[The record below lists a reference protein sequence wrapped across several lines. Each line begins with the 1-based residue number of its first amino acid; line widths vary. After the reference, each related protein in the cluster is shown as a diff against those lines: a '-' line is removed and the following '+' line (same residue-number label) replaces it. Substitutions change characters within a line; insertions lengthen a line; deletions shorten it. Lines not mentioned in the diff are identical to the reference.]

1 MQPLIMDLADAIE
14 KKHLESFR
22 GQVIPDVPVFSET
35 EGSKK
40 PGQLWPSVYREQS
53 QLISHLIQYS
63 PALNGPTRR
72 RYAGTR

>member
-1 MQPLIMDLADAIE
+1 MDEVAPIYWPSKGFSLRITRGSWFESDSMQPLIMDLADAIE

-40 PGQLWPSVYREQS
+40 PGQL
-53 QLISHLIQYS
+53 
-63 PALNGPTRR
+63 
-72 RYAGTR
+72 